1 MKLDDI
7 VALAKAG
14 YTAEQI
20 SKMAAL
26 EANPD
31 PRPVSEPAPEPAPEP
46 QNPPAQDPKPDPM
59 EAMLTQLSQL
69 TAAIQANGI
78 LGSTQPK
85 QPTADDILASI
96 IAPPRK
102 E

>member
-20 SKMAAL
+20 SQLASVGGAPAKQEEAA
-26 EANPD
+26 
-31 PRPVSEPAPEPAPEP
+31 
-46 QNPPAQDPKPDPM
+46 QPPAEHETLAEHETQAKPDPM
-59 EAMLTQLSQL
+59 EAMLSQLSQL

-85 QPTADDILASI
+85 KPTADDILASI

>member
-1 MKLDDI
+1 MKLEDI

-20 SKMAAL
+20 SQLAAAGSAPA
-26 EANPD
+26 EQKVAAQTPA
-31 PRPVSEPAPEPAPEP
+31 EPATPA
-46 QNPPAQDPKPDPM
+46 KPDPM
-59 EAMLTQLSQL
+59 EAMLAQLSQL
-69 TAAIQANGI
+69 TAAVQANGI

-96 IAPPRK
+96 IAPPKK

>member
-20 SKMAAL
+20 SQLATAGSAP
-26 EANPD
+26 ANQEEEPQT
-31 PRPVSEPAPEPAPEP
+31 PAEPAPQA
-46 QNPPAQDPKPDPM
+46 KPDPM
-59 EAMLTQLSQL
+59 EALSAQMAQL

>member
-14 YTAEQI
+14 YTEAQI
-20 SKMAAL
+20 SKLAAL
-26 EANPD
+26 EANPA
-31 PRPVSEPAPEPAPEP
+31 PKPAPEPAQEPKTPPTPE
-46 QNPPAQDPKPDPM
+46 PKPDPM

>member
-1 MKLDDI
+1 MKLEDI

-14 YTAEQI
+14 YTADQI
-20 SKMAAL
+20 SQLVTAGSGPANQEEAAQPQ
-26 EANPD
+26 A
-31 PRPVSEPAPEPAPEP
+31 EPAPPA
-46 QNPPAQDPKPDPM
+46 KPDPM
-59 EAMLTQLSQL
+59 EAMLAQLSQL

>member
-7 VALAKAG
+7 VVLAKAG

-20 SKMAAL
+20 SKLASMGA
-26 EANPD
+26 E
-31 PRPVSEPAPEPAPEP
+31 PRPQPAPEP
-46 QNPPAQDPKPDPM
+46 QPQPAPEPQPQPTPEPQPDPM
-59 EAMLTQLSQL
+59 EAMLAQLSQL

-96 IAPPRK
+96 IAPPKK

>member
-20 SKMAAL
+20 SQLVTADSAPAKQEEAAQTP
-26 EANPD
+26 A
-31 PRPVSEPAPEPAPEP
+31 EPAPPA
-46 QNPPAQDPKPDPM
+46 KPDPM

>member
-1 MKLDDI
+1 MKLEDI

-20 SKMAAL
+20 SQLATADRAPAKQEEAAQPP
-26 EANPD
+26 A
-31 PRPVSEPAPEPAPEP
+31 EPASPA
-46 QNPPAQDPKPDPM
+46 KTDPM
-59 EAMLTQLSQL
+59 EAMLAQLSQL

-85 QPTADDILASI
+85 QPTADDILASFI

>member
-7 VALAKAG
+7 VVLAKAG

-20 SKMAAL
+20 SKLASMGA
-26 EANPD
+26 
-31 PRPVSEPAPEPAPEP
+31 EPQPQPAPEP
-46 QNPPAQDPKPDPM
+46 QPQPTPEPQPDPV
-59 EAMLTQLSQL
+59 EAMPAQLSQL

>member
-14 YTAEQI
+14 YTEAQI
-20 SKMAAL
+20 SKLASL
-26 EANPD
+26 EANPA
-31 PRPVSEPAPEPAPEP
+31 PQPVPDPAPEPKPAPEP
-46 QNPPAQDPKPDPM
+46 QPAPEPKPDPM

-78 LGSTQPK
+78 LSSIQPK

>member
-20 SKMAAL
+20 SQLATAGSAPAKQEEAAQTP
-26 EANPD
+26 A
-31 PRPVSEPAPEPAPEP
+31 EPAPPV
-46 QNPPAQDPKPDPM
+46 KPDPM

-96 IAPPRK
+96 IAPPKK

>member
-20 SKMAAL
+20 SQLATAGSASAEQE
-26 EANPD
+26 EAPQ
-31 PRPVSEPAPEPAPEP
+31 PKAEPATQA
-46 QNPPAQDPKPDPM
+46 KPDPM

>member
-7 VALAKAG
+7 VVLAKAG

-20 SKMAAL
+20 SKLASMGA
-26 EANPD
+26 
-31 PRPVSEPAPEPAPEP
+31 EPQPQPAPEP
-46 QNPPAQDPKPDPM
+46 QPQPTPEPQPDPM
-59 EAMLTQLSQL
+59 EAMLAQLSQL

-78 LGSTQPK
+78 LSSTQPK

-96 IAPPRK
+96 IAPPKK

>member
-20 SKMAAL
+20 SQLATAGSATDKQEEAA
-26 EANPD
+26 
-31 PRPVSEPAPEPAPEP
+31 
-46 QNPPAQDPKPDPM
+46 QPPAETTPPAKPDPM
-59 EAMLTQLSQL
+59 EAMLSQLSKL

-85 QPTADDILASI
+85 QPTADDILESI
-96 IAPPRK
+96 IAPPKK

>member
-20 SKMAAL
+20 SQLATAGSAPAKQE
-26 EANPD
+26 EAPQT
-31 PRPVSEPAPEPAPEP
+31 PAETAPE
-46 QNPPAQDPKPDPM
+46 PKPDPM

>member
-20 SKMAAL
+20 SQLATAGSAPVNQEEAAQPP
-26 EANPD
+26 A
-31 PRPVSEPAPEPAPEP
+31 EPAPPA
-46 QNPPAQDPKPDPM
+46 KPNPM
-59 EAMLTQLSQL
+59 EAMLAQLSQL

-78 LGSTQPK
+78 LGSSQPK